1 MLPIQSPLMQWGRS
15 RPLIVVYRDGS
26 PSSLFGLLWYHFSGS
41 IGYLLQP
48 LKGRMLSSPF
58 SLCWH
63 VWGWAYIF
71 CVWCL
76 VQVEIIGQRV
86 FCLAKLLFCLS
97 CDQRKQAVIGAI
109 FVCTHWHFNFS
120 SFSSKSGIYEAKRT
134 HKNSPPSCFRGLKV
148 LSWFPFISPS
158 LLSVSHFSSLLMRL
172 PTNSTLA
179 KWSQDRK
186 QRSSR
191 E

>member
-1 MLPIQSPLMQWGRS
+1 MEVPAPYLA
-15 RPLIVVYRDGS
+15 
-26 PSSLFGLLWYHFSGS
+26 FSDTTSVGVL
-41 IGYLLQP
+41 GTLLQP

-63 VWGWAYIF
+63 AWGWAYIF
-71 CVWCL
+71 LCV
-76 VQVEIIGQRV
+76 VFVSSREIIGQIV

-120 SFSSKSGIYEAKRT
+120 SFTSESGIYEAKRT
-134 HKNSPPSCFRGLKV
+134 YKNSSPSCFRGLKV

-158 LLSVSHFSSLLMRL
+158 LLSVSYFSSLLMPL
-172 PTNSTLA
+172 PTNFNPG
-179 KWSQDRK
+179 
-186 QRSSR
+186 
-191 E
+191 